1 MADKRVM
8 VQIDKL
14 EKYFGEDKDRVHV
27 LKGVSLEIPEGSLYT
42 FLGPSGCGKTTTL
55 RCVAGLERPEGG
67 KISIDGKTVYGASER
82 VYIPTNKRPIGM
94 VFQSYAIWPH
104 MTVFENVAY
113 PMTIQR
119 HPRASKDQIKKRV
132 EEVLRIVGLQGLG
145 DRPAPKL
152 SGGQQQRVAFAR
164 ALINE
169 PKVMLLDEPL
179 SNLDAKLRE
188 QMRFEIK
195 ALQRRV
201 NITTIYVTHDQ
212 GEALAISDQ
221 IAVMLAGKLIEVG
234 TPHQLYS
241 RPKRKFT
248 ATFLGLTNLIEG
260 KVVELG
266 GDSQPGRVETKKGI
280 LSFIPTGRLEKN
292 QPAVI
297 SIRPEHIE
305 VHKTKPQEMANVV
318 EGTVK
323 EAIFMGDA
331 YHCHIAVGD
340 DLIRVHTHPFLS
352 MNPGDKV
359 YLRFDPQSC
368 NGLPAEDIEGMDES
382 AMGL

>member
-1 MADKRVM
+1 MAEKKQM
-8 VQIDKL
+8 VQIDSL
-14 EKYFGEDKDRVHV
+14 EKYFGEDKDRVYV
-27 LKGVSLEIPEGSLYT
+27 LKGISLHVPEGSLYT

-55 RCVAGLERPEGG
+55 RCVAGLERPDGG
-67 KISIDGKTVYGASER
+67 KISINSQAVFASGER
-82 VYIPTNKRPIGM
+82 VYVPTNKRPIGM

-113 PMTIQR
+113 PLTIQR
-119 HPRASKDQIKKRV
+119 RPKAEIKKRV
-132 EEVLRIVGLQGLG
+132 EDVLRIVGLQGLE

-164 ALINE
+164 ALVNQ

-212 GEALAISDQ
+212 AEALAISDQ
-221 IAVMLAGKLIEVG
+221 IAVMHGGKLIEVG
-234 TPHQLYS
+234 SPHELYS

-260 KVVELG
+260 KVLELG
-266 GDSQPGRVETKKGI
+266 GDSKPGRVETKRGVF
-280 LSFIPTGRLEKN
+280 SFVPSTHLDRN
-292 QPAVI
+292 QSVVI
-297 SIRPEHIE
+297 SIRPEHIQ
-305 VHKTKPQEMANVV
+305 VHKQKPEGLENVV

-323 EAIFMGDA
+323 ESIFMGDA
-331 YHCHIAVGD
+331 YHCQIAVGD
-340 DLIRVHTHPFLS
+340 SLLRVHTHPFLGMS
-352 MNPGDKV
+352 AGEKV
-359 YLRFDPQSC
+359 YLHLDPRSC
-368 NGLPAEDIEGMDES
+368 NGLPADDTEGMDES
-382 AMGL
+382 MLGA

>member
-1 MADKRVM
+1 
-8 VQIDKL
+8 
-14 EKYFGEDKDRVHV
+14 YFGEDKERVHV
-27 LKGVSLEIPEGSLYT
+27 LKGVSLDIPEGALYT

-55 RCVAGLERPEGG
+55 RCVAGLERPEAG
-67 KISIDGKTVYGASER
+67 KISIDGKPVFASGER
-82 VYIPTNKRPIGM
+82 VYVPTNKRPIGM

-113 PMTIQR
+113 PLTIHR
-119 HPRASKDQIKKRV
+119 RPKSEIKKRV
-132 EEVLRIVGLQGLG
+132 EDVLKIVGLHGLE

-164 ALINE
+164 ALVNE

-188 QMRFEIK
+188 EMRFEIK
-195 ALQRRV
+195 ALQRRINV
-201 NITTIYVTHDQ
+201 TTIYVTHDQ
-212 GEALAISDQ
+212 AEALAISDQ
-221 IAVMLAGKLIEVG
+221 IAVMHAGKLIEVG
-234 TPHQLYS
+234 SPHELYS

-266 GDSQPGRVETKKGI
+266 GDSKPGRIETKKGI
-280 LSFIPTGRLEKN
+280 FSFVPATGLVKG
-292 QPAVI
+292 QAAVV
-297 SIRPEHIE
+297 SIRPEHIQVE
-305 VHKTKPQEMANVV
+305 KQRPQGLDNVV

-323 EAIFMGDA
+323 EAVFMGDA
-331 YHCHIAVGD
+331 YHCQIAVGD
-340 DLIRVHTHPFLS
+340 MLLRVHTHPFLRIS
-352 MNPGDKV
+352 PGEKV
-359 YLRFDPQSC
+359 YLHLDPQSC

-382 AMGL
+382 MLGD

>member
-1 MADKRVM
+1 MAEKRFM
-8 VQIDKL
+8 VQIANL
-14 EKYFGEDKDRVHV
+14 EKYFGEDKERVHV
-27 LKGVSLEIPEGSLYT
+27 LKGISLEIPEGSLYT

-67 KISIDGKTVYGASER
+67 KISIDEKTVYGSSDR

-119 HPRASKDQIKKRV
+119 KPKDVIRKRV
-132 EEVLRIVGLQGLG
+132 LEVLRIVGLTGLE

-164 ALINE
+164 ALVNE

-221 IAVMLAGKLIEVG
+221 IAVMHAGKLIEVG
-234 TPHQLYS
+234 DPHQLYS

-248 ATFLGLTNLIEG
+248 ATFLGLTNLING
-260 KVVELG
+260 KVVEIG
-266 GDSQPGRVETKKGI
+266 GDSQPGRVETKRGI
-280 LSFIPTGRLEKN
+280 LSFVPTSRLEKN
-292 QPAVI
+292 QTVVV
-297 SIRPEHIE
+297 SIRPEHIQ
-305 VHKTKPQEMANVV
+305 VYKTKPQEADNVV
-318 EGTVK
+318 EGIVK
-323 EAIFMGDA
+323 EAVFMGDA
-331 YHCHIAVGD
+331 YHCQIAVGD
-340 DLIRVHTHPFLS
+340 DLVRVHTHPFLS
-352 MNPGDKV
+352 VNVGDKV
-359 YLRFDPQSC
+359 YLRLDPQSC

-382 AMGL
+382 MMGM

>member
-1 MADKRVM
+1 MAEKRHM
-8 VQIDKL
+8 VQIESL

-27 LKGVSLEIPEGSLYT
+27 LKGISLDIPEGSLYT

-55 RCVAGLERPEGG
+55 RCVAGLERPERG
-67 KISIDGKTVYGASER
+67 KISIDEKPVFASGER
-82 VYIPTNKRPIGM
+82 VYVPTNKRPIGM

-113 PMTIQR
+113 PLTIQR
-119 HPRASKDQIKKRV
+119 RPKSEIRQRV
-132 EEVLRIVGLQGLG
+132 GDVLKIVGLHGLE

-164 ALINE
+164 ALVNQ

-212 GEALAISDQ
+212 SEALAISDQ
-221 IAVMLAGKLIEVG
+221 IAVMHGGRLIEVG
-234 TPHQLYS
+234 SPHELYS

-260 KVVELG
+260 KVIELG
-266 GDSQPGRVETKKGI
+266 GDSQPCRIETKKGI
-280 LSFIPTGRLEKN
+280 FSFVPSTRLERN
-292 QPAVI
+292 QAVVI
-297 SIRPEHIE
+297 SIRPEHIQ
-305 VHKTKPQEMANVV
+305 VHKQKPAGLENLLA
-318 EGTVK
+318 GTVK
-323 EAIFMGDA
+323 DAIFMGDA
-331 YHCHIAVGD
+331 YHCQIAVGD

-352 MNPGDKV
+352 MSPGETV
-359 YLRFDPQSC
+359 YLHLDPQSC
-368 NGLPAEDIEGMDES
+368 NGLPAEDTEGMDES
-382 AMGL
+382 MLGD

>member
-1 MADKRVM
+1 MAEKNFM
-8 VQIDKL
+8 VKIESL
-14 EKYFGEDKDRVHV
+14 EKYFGEDKERVHV
-27 LKGVSLEIPEGSLYT
+27 LKGVTLEIPEGSLYT

-67 KISIDGKTVYGASER
+67 KISIDGKAVFASGER
-82 VYIPTNKRPIGM
+82 VYVPTNKRPIGM

-113 PMTIQR
+113 PLTIQR
-119 HPRASKDQIKKRV
+119 RPKSEIRQKV
-132 EEVLRIVGLQGLG
+132 EDVLKIVGLHGLE

-164 ALINE
+164 ALVNE

-179 SNLDAKLRE
+179 SNLDAKLRV

-201 NITTIYVTHDQ
+201 NITTIFVTHDQ
-212 GEALAISDQ
+212 SEALAISDQ
-221 IAVMLAGKLIEVG
+221 IAVMHAGRLIEVG

-260 KVVELG
+260 KVLDLG
-266 GDSQPGRVETKKGI
+266 ADSRPGKIETAKGV
-280 LSFIPTGRLEKN
+280 LSFIPAAGLVKG
-292 QPAVI
+292 QPAVL
-297 SIRPEHIE
+297 SIRPEHIQ
-305 VHKTKPQEMANVV
+305 VHKQQPQGLENVV
-318 EGTVK
+318 EGTIK
-323 EAIFMGDA
+323 EAVFMGDA
-331 YHCHIAVGD
+331 YHCQIAVGD
-340 DLIRVHTHPFLS
+340 MLLAVHTHPFLS
-352 MNPGDKV
+352 MNPGEKV
-359 YLRFDPQSC
+359 YLHLDPQSC
-368 NGLPAEDIEGMDES
+368 NGLPAEDVEGMDES
-382 AMGL
+382 MLGL

>member
-1 MADKRVM
+1 MAEKKFM
-8 VQIDKL
+8 VQIESL
-14 EKYFGEDKDRVHV
+14 EKYFGEEKDRVHV
-27 LKGVSLEIPEGSLYT
+27 LKGISLDIPEGSLYT

-55 RCVAGLERPEGG
+55 RCVAGLERPDGG
-67 KISIDGKTVYGASER
+67 KISIDDKAVFASGER

-113 PMTIQR
+113 PLTIQR
-119 HPRASKDQIKKRV
+119 RPKSEIRKRV
-132 EEVLRIVGLQGLG
+132 EDVLKVVGLHGLE

-164 ALINE
+164 ALVNE

-179 SNLDAKLRE
+179 SNLDAKLRV

-201 NITTIYVTHDQ
+201 NITTIFVTHDQ
-212 GEALAISDQ
+212 AEALAISDQ
-221 IAVMLAGKLIEVG
+221 IAVMYSGKLIEVG

-260 KVVELG
+260 RVLELG
-266 GDSQPGRVETKKGI
+266 GDSKPGRMETKKGVF
-280 LSFIPTGRLEKN
+280 SFIPAAGLQKN
-292 QPAVI
+292 QAAVI
-297 SIRPEHIE
+297 SIRPEHIP
-305 VHKTKPQEMANVV
+305 VHKEKPQGLDNVV
-318 EGTVK
+318 EGAVK

-331 YHCHIAVGD
+331 YHCQIAVGD
-340 DLIRVHTHPFLS
+340 MLLAVHTHPFLNVS
-352 MNPGDKV
+352 PGEKV
-359 YLRFDPQSC
+359 YLHLDPQSC
-368 NGLPAEDIEGMDES
+368 NGLPAEDIEGMGES
-382 AMGL
+382 MLGD

>member
-1 MADKRVM
+1 MAEKRFM
-8 VQIDKL
+8 VEIENL

-67 KISIDGKTVYGASER
+67 KISIDEKVVYGASDR

-119 HPRASKDQIKKRV
+119 HPRRSKDEIKRRV
-132 EEVLRIVGLQGLG
+132 LDVLRIVGLQGLE

-164 ALINE
+164 ALVNE

-221 IAVMLAGKLIEVG
+221 IAVMHAGKLIEVG
-234 TPHQLYS
+234 DPHQLYS

-248 ATFLGLTNLIEG
+248 ATFLGLTNLIDG

-266 GDSQPGRVETKKGI
+266 GDSQPGRVETKRGL
-280 LSFIPTGRLEKN
+280 LSFVPTSQLEKN
-292 QPAVI
+292 QKVVV
-297 SIRPEHIE
+297 SIRPEHIQ
-305 VHKTKPQEMANVV
+305 VYKTKPQESDNVV

-323 EAIFMGDA
+323 EAVFMGDA
-331 YHCHIAVGD
+331 YHCQIGVGD
-340 DLIRVHTHPFLS
+340 DLLRVHTHPFLV

-368 NGLPAEDIEGMDES
+368 NGLPAEDIEGMDETM
-382 AMGL
+382 MGM

>member
-1 MADKRVM
+1 MAEKRQM
-8 VQIDKL
+8 VQIESL
-14 EKYFGEDKDRVHV
+14 EKYFGEDKERVHV
-27 LKGVSLEIPEGSLYT
+27 LKGISLNVPEGSLYT

-55 RCVAGLERPEGG
+55 RCVAGLERPERGR
-67 KISIDGKTVYGASER
+67 ISIDGNAVFASGER
-82 VYIPTNKRPIGM
+82 VYVPTNKRPIGM

-113 PMTIQR
+113 PLTIHR
-119 HPRASKDQIKKRV
+119 RPKSEIKKRV
-132 EEVLRIVGLQGLG
+132 EDVLRIVGLHGLE

-164 ALINE
+164 ALVNE

-260 KVVELG
+260 RVIELG
-266 GDSQPGRVETKKGI
+266 GDSKPGRIETRKGI
-280 LSFIPTGRLEKN
+280 FSFIPATGLAKDK
-292 QPAVI
+292 PAVI

-305 VHKTKPQEMANVV
+305 VHKQKPQGLENML

-331 YHCHIAVGD
+331 YHCQIAVGD
-340 DLIRVHTHPFLS
+340 VLLRVHTHPFLS
-352 MNPGDKV
+352 MSPGEKI
-359 YLRFDPQSC
+359 YLHLDPQSC
-368 NGLPAEDIEGMDES
+368 NGLPAEDTEGMDES
-382 AMGL
+382 MMGD

>member
-1 MADKRVM
+1 MAEKNYM
-8 VQIDKL
+8 VRIENL
-14 EKYFGEDKDRVHV
+14 EKFFGEDRERVHV
-27 LKGVSLEIPEGSLYT
+27 LKGISLDIPEGSLYT

-55 RCVAGLERPEGG
+55 RCVAGLERPDVGS
-67 KISIDGKTVYGASER
+67 ISIGGKTVFSNSER
-82 VYIPTNKRPIGM
+82 VYVPTNKRPIGM

-113 PMTIQR
+113 PLTIQR
-119 HPRASKDQIKKRV
+119 RSRAEIKKRV
-132 EEVLRIVGLQGLG
+132 VDVLKIVGLQGLE

-212 GEALAISDQ
+212 AEALAISDQ
-221 IAVMLAGKLIEVG
+221 IAVMHAGKLIEVG
-234 TPHQLYS
+234 APHQLYS
-241 RPKRKFT
+241 RPKRRFT

-260 KVVELG
+260 KVVELS
-266 GDSQPGRVETKKGI
+266 GDAQPGKIETKKGI
-280 LSFIPTGRLEKN
+280 FAFIPAPGLAKG
-292 QPAVI
+292 QAAI
-297 SIRPEHIE
+297 LSIRPEHIE
-305 VHKTKPQEMANVV
+305 VMKQKPQVTQNVL
-318 EGTVK
+318 EGAVK

-331 YHCHIAVGD
+331 YHCQIAVGD
-340 DLIRVHTHPFLS
+340 TLLRVHTHPFIS
-352 MNPGDKV
+352 MSPGDRV
-359 YLRFDPQSC
+359 YLHLDPQSC
-368 NGLPAEDIEGMDES
+368 NGLPAEDIEGMDETMLG
-382 AMGL
+382 A

>member
-1 MADKRVM
+1 MAEKRYM
-8 VQIDKL
+8 VQIESL
-14 EKYFGEDKDRVHV
+14 EKYFGEDRERVHV
-27 LKGVSLEIPEGSLYT
+27 LKGISLDIPEGSLYT

-55 RCVAGLERPEGG
+55 RCVAGLERPERG
-67 KISIDGKTVYGASER
+67 KISIDGKTVFASGER

-113 PMTIQR
+113 PLTIHRRPKSEVKQ
-119 HPRASKDQIKKRV
+119 KV
-132 EEVLRIVGLQGLG
+132 EGVLKVVGLQGLE
-145 DRPAPKL
+145 DRPSPKL

-164 ALINE
+164 ALVNQ

-195 ALQRRV
+195 ALQRQV

-212 GEALAISDQ
+212 AEALAISDQ
-221 IAVMLAGKLIEVG
+221 IAVMHAGKLIEVG

-260 KVVELG
+260 KIVELG
-266 GDSQPGRVETKKGI
+266 GDSKPGRMETKRGI
-280 LSFIPTGRLEKN
+280 LSFIPATGLAKG
-292 QPAVI
+292 QPAVL
-297 SIRPEHIE
+297 SIRPEHIQ
-305 VHKTKPQEMANVV
+305 VHKEKPQGLDNVV

-323 EAIFMGDA
+323 EAVFMGDA
-331 YHCHIAVGD
+331 YHCQIAVGD
-340 DLIRVHTHPFLS
+340 VLLRVHTHPFLS
-352 MNPGDKV
+352 MNPGEKV
-359 YLRFDPQSC
+359 YLHLDPQSC
-368 NGLPAEDIEGMDES
+368 NGLPAEDVEGVDES
-382 AMGL
+382 MLGA